1 MIGGGAMSQIRTTA
15 RCRASGRFGGF
26 GPWRVKVLNGDNK
39 VLSTHCCWTPWAAIA
54 YARVLEQYWPGY
66 RVSVRRPGP
75 RRHRE
80 VTS

>member
-1 MIGGGAMSQIRTTA
+1 MTQIKATA

-26 GPWRVKVLNGDNK
+26 GPWRVRVLDGDR

-54 YARVLEQYWPGY
+54 YANVLKQYWPGY

-75 RRHRE
+75 RRRE
-80 VTS
+80 VTP